1 MPMPSIR
8 RTAICMGSAV
18 AIMALVMSCGP
29 KRPEPVDVQP
39 SIRATGAG
47 RVITQL
53 TRDPGS
59 EVNPSLSPDG
69 KTLAYVKTSPG
80 PHGLRAVICA
90 IDPNQAS
97 GEVIYTGENYQSWYP
112 FWMPD
117 KTGLA
122 MVNNST
128 GRWAVVR
135 TLSNSPGAAI
145 RVIVPGEVAADID
158 WCQVAPDGKRI
169 YFDALMGNARKLA
182 YMSIDGIGLTVIG
195 EGSQPSLSHDGKLLA
210 FVRTINGYSQIF
222 VADAENGS
230 NLTQLTRAEKA
241 NSSVPAWSPDD
252 RWIAFVSTQGNDT
265 LENAI
270 KGHTQN
276 VMVMGADGSKL
287 TPVTTGSGICDWTHW
302 GSDGRIYFAYKEII
316 RATFDLWR
324 VELDQATLGGK

>member
-1 MPMPSIR
+1 MPSPANR
-8 RTAICMGSAV
+8 RTIFLLTAV
-18 AIMALVMSCGP
+18 TLVALTMSCGP
-29 KRPEPVDVQP
+29 KRPPPADLQP

-59 EVNPSLSPDG
+59 EVNPALSPDG

-80 PHGLRAVICA
+80 PQGVRAIICA

-117 KTGLA
+117 QSGLA

-128 GRWAVVR
+128 GKWAVVR

-145 RVIVPGEVAADID
+145 RVIVPGEVASDID
-158 WCQVAPDGKRI
+158 WCQIAPDGKRI
-169 YFDALMGNARKLA
+169 YFDALMGNSRKLA

-195 EGSQPSLSHDGKLLA
+195 EGAQPALSHNGKLLA
-210 FVRTINGYSQIF
+210 FVRNVNSYAQIF
-222 VADAENGS
+222 VADAEHGG

-241 NSSVPAWSPDD
+241 SSTVPTWSADD
-252 RWIAFVSTQGNDT
+252 RWLAFVSTQGNET

-276 VMVMGADGSKL
+276 VMVMAADGSKL
-287 TPVTTGSGICDWTHW
+287 TPVTTGSGNCDWPHW
-302 GSDGRIYFAYKEII
+302 GSDGRIYFAYKEVV